1 MDCNGWIELS
11 LLSYNRD
18 TPHIIATSLENIFEG
33 TPCPLLSSLPVSLE
47 TRSSLSLTR
56 HSSYTWLREV
66 EEEEESCLLASQLRR
81 RYEEVRRAAVEQS
94 QQEQGSQQV

>member
-1 MDCNGWIELS
+1 MQ
-11 LLSYNRD
+11 
-18 TPHIIATSLENIFEG
+18 HTSDLTAGKYFEG

-47 TRSSLSLTR
+47 TSLSLTR
-56 HSSYTWLREV
+56 HSSYTWLREE

-94 QQEQGSQQV
+94 QQEQQRSQQV